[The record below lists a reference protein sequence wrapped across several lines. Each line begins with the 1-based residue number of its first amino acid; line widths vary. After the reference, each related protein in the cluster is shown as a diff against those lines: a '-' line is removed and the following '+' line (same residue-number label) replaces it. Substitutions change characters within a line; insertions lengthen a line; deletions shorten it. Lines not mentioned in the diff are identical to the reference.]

1 MPYISVSDLLDY
13 ITPDADLKAR
23 EAQKKAR
30 AKVINNFFYPVHIH
44 LSAHIS
50 FFTLNISFR
59 HFTKRNSIIIHVT
72 VERKTRPKLGSS
84 YR

>member
-30 AKVINNFFYPVHIH
+30 AKVINNLF
-44 LSAHIS
+44 LS
-50 FFTLNISFR
+50 
-59 HFTKRNSIIIHVT
+59 
-72 VERKTRPKLGSS
+72 SS
-84 YR
+84 YTS